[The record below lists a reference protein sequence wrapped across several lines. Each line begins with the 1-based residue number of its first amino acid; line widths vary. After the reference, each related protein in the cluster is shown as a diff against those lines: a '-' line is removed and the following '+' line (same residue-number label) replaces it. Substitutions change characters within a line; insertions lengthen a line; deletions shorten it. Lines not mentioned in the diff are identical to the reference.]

1 MNRNNK
7 ILILVLVGVGLIALA
22 VFIAIFINGN
32 ETRTSEPVE
41 GEHVSAVYCTA
52 KGIEGAFFSSE
63 IVNTIT
69 NEVKITY
76 HDSGIEKLYYSYKG
90 TYRSNDVL
98 KQDDGVF
105 QAKYNN
111 YMSEHGQNSVD
122 LSPVYDEMNNKLHI
136 ALYADSLDKINE
148 ATSVFFFINGN
159 EVNQFKKYT
168 MDDMKKYYEDK
179 SFSCKIVK

>member
-1 MNRNNK
+1 MDKNNK
-7 ILILVLVGVGLIALA
+7 ILTLVLVGVGLIALA

-76 HDSGIEKLYYSYKG
+76 DDSGIDKLYYSYDG
-90 TYRSNDVL
+90 IYRSYDVMR
-98 KQDDGVF
+98 QDDGKF

-111 YMSEHGQNSVD
+111 YMGENGQKLED
-122 LSPVYDEMNNKLHI
+122 LIPVYDELNNKLHI

-148 ATSVFFFINGN
+148 VTSVFFFIDKN

-168 MDDMKKYYEDK
+168 IDETKKFYEDK